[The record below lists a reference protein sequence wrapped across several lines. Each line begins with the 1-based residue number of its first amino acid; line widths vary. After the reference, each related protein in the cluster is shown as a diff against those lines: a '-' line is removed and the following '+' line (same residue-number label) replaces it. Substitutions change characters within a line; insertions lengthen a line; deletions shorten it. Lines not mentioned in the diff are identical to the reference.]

1 MDRTGIG
8 AALAGVLLLVLAPL
22 DAAAS
27 PRGSG
32 FAALEKQV
40 KEIKLDNG
48 LTVLTLERREA
59 PVFSFRT
66 AVNVGGVDE
75 VTGITGI
82 AHMFEHMA
90 FKGTPH
96 VGTTDYEAE
105 RLALD
110 RIDEAWH
117 ALLAERRKRHGA
129 DPEKIQALEAAFKEA
144 QKEADA
150 FVVSNGFSEVLE
162 RAGVVGLNAFTA
174 ADYTQ
179 YMYSLP
185 SNRLELWA
193 LMEGD
198 RMANPV
204 LREFYKERDV
214 VIEERR
220 IGAESSPTGRLY
232 EAFIQTAF
240 VAHPYGYGI
249 IGHRSDIESFTRE
262 EALEFFRRHYVAP
275 NMVVAVVGDVETV
288 EVERLAKRYFSEI
301 SDAPAP
307 PPVDTVEPAQRGE
320 RTVTIEADAQ
330 PTIFIGYHMPDFG
343 DPRYVAYDALSEVLG
358 DGRSSRLYTKM
369 VKEDQVAVQVSGS
382 TGLPGVKYPHLMF
395 FYIVPASGVTPEDA
409 LAAFDEEIERFIES
423 EPATEEDLTGIKTR
437 YRARFLR
444 QVESNQGLAGQLATY
459 QVLTGDWRN
468 LFSQIDHVEAVTVQ
482 DVMDAA
488 RECLRRE
495 NRTVGILR
503 QRADAS

>member
-1 MDRTGIG
+1 MKRISLV
-8 AALAGVLLLVLAPL
+8 AAVACAVALLLAP
-22 DAAAS
+22 A
-27 PRGSG
+27 GSSRAGEGG

-40 KEIKLDNG
+40 EEITLDNG
-48 LTVLTLERREA
+48 LKVLVLERHEA

-96 VGTTDYEAE
+96 IGTTDFEAE
-105 RLALD
+105 REALD
-110 RIDEAWH
+110 RVEEAWH
-117 ALLAERRKRHGA
+117 ALLAEKRKRHLA
-129 DPEKIQALEAAFKEA
+129 DPETVSALEAAFKEA

-150 FVVSNGFSEVLE
+150 FVVSNGFSELLE
-162 RAGVVGLNAFTA
+162 QEGVVGLNAFTA

-179 YMYSLP
+179 YMYNLP
-185 SNRLELWA
+185 ANRLELWA

-220 IGAESSPTGRLY
+220 MRVESSPTGRLY
-232 EAFIQTAF
+232 ESFIQTAF

-249 IGHRSDIESFTRE
+249 IGHRSDLETFTRE
-262 EALEFFRRHYVAP
+262 EALAFFEQHYVAK
-275 NMVVAVVGDVETV
+275 NMVVAVVGDVETARV
-288 EVERLAKRYFSEI
+288 EKLANKYFAGI

-307 PPVDTVEPAQRGE
+307 PPVDTVEPEQKGE
-320 RTVTIEADAQ
+320 RIVIIEDEAQ
-330 PTIFIGYHMPDFG
+330 PTIFVGYHMPEFA
-343 DPRYVAYDALSEVLG
+343 DPRYVAYDALSEILG

-369 VKEDQVAVQVSGS
+369 VKEDQIAVQVGAS
-382 TGLPGVKYPHLMF
+382 TGFPGRKYPNLMF
-395 FYIVPASGVTPEDA
+395 FYIVPASGVDPDSA
-409 LAAFDEEIERFIES
+409 LAAFDAEIEQMLAE
-423 EPATEEDLTGIKTR
+423 EPATPEELEGVKTR
-437 YRARFLR
+437 FRARFWR
-444 QVESNQGLAGQLATY
+444 QVESNQGIAGQLATY

-468 LFSQIDHVEAVTVQ
+468 LFSQVDRVEAITVE
-482 DVMDAA
+482 DVMEAA
-488 RECLRRE
+488 RECLRKE

-503 QRADAS
+503 QTADAS